1 MRGGRA
7 TLAPARDPREPVVS
21 GKNYDS
27 ALEGPMGEN
36 WDSQR
41 RAGPS
46 LPRVT
51 WEGRAGPSRA
61 SGFGRGS
68 LVPIARLPEDLPRAS
83 CFIRLL
89 RSVPSGVARGAPSRP
104 ISRSHGKGKPSGAGS
119 GPVCLDIQDVTSCLT
134 LP

>member
-1 MRGGRA
+1 
-7 TLAPARDPREPVVS
+7 
-21 GKNYDS
+21 
-27 ALEGPMGEN
+27 MGEN

-68 LVPIARLPEDLPRAS
+68 LVPIARLPEDLPRVAVS
-83 CFIRLL
+83 
-89 RSVPSGVARGAPSRP
+89 SGSSALSHPGWPGEPPPAPSP
-104 ISRSHGKGKPSGAGS
+104 DPTAKGSHQVPAQVLCVWISRML
-119 GPVCLDIQDVTSCLT
+119 PVA
-134 LP
+134 